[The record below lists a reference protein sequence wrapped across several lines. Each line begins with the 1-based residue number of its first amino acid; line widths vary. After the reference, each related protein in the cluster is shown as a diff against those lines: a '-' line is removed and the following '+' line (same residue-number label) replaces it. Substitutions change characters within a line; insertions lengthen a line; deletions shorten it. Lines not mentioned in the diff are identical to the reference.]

1 MSDDTATVTCRFCG
15 TQNRFPVERALADLS
30 KAICGKC
37 HSGLLRVNGEP
48 LLDLTKDD
56 IAHPWDREARA
67 KLEALPFVEEILSTV
82 LGSTFDKFDRF
93 RHLGG
98 GIKVSARQAP
108 RLHRLYLE
116 AAGRLDV
123 EPPPLFLI
131 QSPVP
136 NAYTSG
142 AGAPIVG
149 VTTALVDL
157 LDDRGLVGV
166 FGHELA
172 HVKLEHV
179 LFRKLAELIAF
190 GALKA
195 LNLAG
200 LANLA
205 LTPIKALLFKWYQ
218 MSELSAD
225 RGELIAS
232 GSLATHI
239 RTSMLLAGGSA
250 KLADELDIAAYIDQA
265 HEAEAMRDGDL
276 LISISELFENQARS
290 HPVSVWRVHHILEW
304 ARTQTFFDVLGGG
317 PAQRVGASAGL
328 EGPTQS

>member
-1 MSDDTATVTCRFCG
+1 MSEDTATVTCRFCG
-15 TQNRFPVERALADLS
+15 TQNRLPVEKALADLS
-30 KAICGKC
+30 KAVCGKC
-37 HSGLLRVNGEP
+37 HSGLLRVHGEP
-48 LLDLTKDD
+48 LTDLRNED
-56 IAHPWDREARA
+56 ISHPWDREARA
-67 KLEALPFVEEILSTV
+67 KLEALPFVEEVLSKV
-82 LGSTFDKFDRF
+82 LSSTFDKFDRF

-98 GIKVSARQAP
+98 GIKVSDRQAP

-123 EPPPLFLI
+123 EPPPLFLV

-142 AGAPIVG
+142 AGAPIVV

-166 FGHELA
+166 FGHELT

-179 LFRKLAELIAF
+179 LFRKVAELLAL

-200 LANLA
+200 LANIA

-232 GSLATHI
+232 GSLATHV

-304 ARTQTFFDVLGGG
+304 ARTQTFFDVLAGRVSRGLGDAMRLGGT
-317 PAQRVGASAGL
+317 PQR
-328 EGPTQS
+328 